1 MGKGIAGFVAETG
14 EPLNVSDVYND
25 PRFNPDVDEM
35 VDDNSC
41 LSLTVKILLQT
52 GYTTHSIYC
61 QPLTIRGA
69 LIGVL
74 EFINK
79 NNSTRTFTQAN
90 CKIIDIS
97 LTSQTGGRDSD

>member
-1 MGKGIAGFVAETG
+1 MSF
-14 EPLNVSDVYND
+14 
-25 PRFNPDVDEM
+25 
-35 VDDNSC
+35 
-41 LSLTVKILLQT
+41 TVKILLQT

-90 CKIIDIS
+90 CRIIDIS

>member
-1 MGKGIAGFVAETG
+1 MSLTSTMTLASILMWTRWWMRYE
-14 EPLNVSDVYND
+14 
-25 PRFNPDVDEM
+25 
-35 VDDNSC
+35 C
-41 LSLTVKILLQT
+41 LSFTVKILLQT